1 MSTLTLKERFSLSR
15 FSIGEKATDEPV
27 ILNQRRIFILPTDRG
42 LGFVILITLLLLIA
56 FVYNNNLAYL
66 LAFLLASI
74 FFIAILHSYR
84 SLSGLVLRSGQ
95 SKPVFSGQA
104 AGFNIHIDNS
114 TNKERLQLKISLLQT
129 TETISLLAHSQAQV
143 TLHSATGKRGWQKAG
158 TLTIS
163 STYPLGLFRAWS
175 PLRFNLNVLV
185 YPKPA
190 NTEIPFPETPA
201 SQSEQGTAS
210 THKGNDDFFGLQSY
224 QPGDAIKH
232 IHWKSY
238 AKGLGVFSKQY
249 DGESSDQIW
258 LNYIQTP
265 GHGIEERLS
274 QLCRWLIDA
283 EQAGISYGFS
293 IPGLKLEPANGQ
305 HHYQKCLEALALFET
320 S

>member
-1 MSTLTLKERFSLSR
+1 LSLLTLKERFSLSR
-15 FSIGEKATDEPV
+15 FSSGEKPGDEP
-27 ILNQRRIFILPTDRG
+27 ITLNQRRIFILPTDRG
-42 LGFVILITLLLLIA
+42 LGFVILLALLLLIA

-74 FFIAILHSYR
+74 FFITILHSYR

-95 SKPVFSGQA
+95 SKPVFAGQA

-114 TNKERLQLKISLLQT
+114 TNKDRLQLKINLLQA
-129 TETISLLAHSQAQV
+129 TETISLSAHSQTQI
-143 TLHSATGKRGWQKAG
+143 TLHSATYKRGWQEAG

-190 NTEIPFPETPA
+190 TAEIPFPESPA
-201 SQSEQGTAS
+201 SQSEQGATS
-210 THKGNDDFFGLQSY
+210 KGNDDFFGLQSY

-249 DGESSDQIW
+249 DGESSAQIW
-258 LNYIQTP
+258 LDYIQTP

-293 IPGLKLEPANGQ
+293 IPGLKLEPTNGQ